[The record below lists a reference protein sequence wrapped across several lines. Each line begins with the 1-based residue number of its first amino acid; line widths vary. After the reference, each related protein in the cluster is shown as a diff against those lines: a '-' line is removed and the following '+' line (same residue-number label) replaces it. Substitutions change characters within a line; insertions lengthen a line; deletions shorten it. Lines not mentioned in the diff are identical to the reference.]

1 VLYPQGER
9 RRPTVDRSAR
19 WRVFQIQKARKPCRA
34 SRNHGLRPRD
44 VERFASP
51 SKRGGEPNP
60 KKAIEAPEAA
70 GDDRSCPRAL
80 RLRLGRRCRGRE
92 AARLAPCARGVEH
105 MLEQSSQRPGG
116 PRKGGPSAA
125 LCDRASAR
133 TRAISPRQLPT
144 DHDHDGEPRAR
155 SANIRVINRRAG
167 RTAAA
172 WSAPQSLQEDKWRW
186 S

>member
-70 GDDRSCPRAL
+70 AMTAVARELSGFVWAVGVESTGSSPRAL
-80 RLRLGRRCRGRE
+80 CARRRAHAGAEQPASGRPAERRTLGRALRQGFGPDSRDKSE
-92 AARLAPCARGVEH
+92 AAPDG
-105 MLEQSSQRPGG
+105 SRP
-116 PRKGGPSAA
+116 
-125 LCDRASAR
+125 
-133 TRAISPRQLPT
+133 
-144 DHDHDGEPRAR
+144 
-155 SANIRVINRRAG
+155 
-167 RTAAA
+167 
-172 WSAPQSLQEDKWRW
+172 
-186 S
+186 